1 MYRAKQIIAF
11 LVLVFSAFSGRSQ
24 EISVGSFNLLPNDM
38 TVRTAAPVFDAN
50 GDLAALIKV
59 VTTAAG
65 FDFDGGSLGI
75 VKVDWQPGEVWVYV
89 PPGARMLTIRHPQLG
104 VLRNYAYPVSIASGN
119 VYELRLV
126 SGEIEVSVKE
136 RQILTEFVIIDSE
149 PRNADVYLNNELVG
163 KTTFSSAFPEGRYE
177 WRLVS
182 DLYLPE
188 AGVFELKAGEKQKI
202 AVKLKPNFGSIQV
215 TSLPE
220 SGAKITLNGVKLG
233 MATPYT
239 MMEVPVG
246 EHIITLTHESYE
258 TTTQKVVV
266 SPGETEVLSIAM
278 EPNFAELVVSAQ
290 DDEEVYIN
298 GVRRG
303 TGRFSSRLAPGVYS
317 VEVRKFG
324 HRTATRQLSLRRG
337 DQETVVLRPEP
348 ILGSIQVVSEPM
360 EAEIYINGKLVGT
373 TPQIVR
379 DLVVGEYD
387 LELRLEGYGTEQRK
401 VQVKEGEIVT
411 IDQHLPKGFEFEP
424 EMVFVE
430 GGKFIM
436 GCTSEDNGGCGSDE
450 KPAHEV
456 EVSAFLIGKYEVT
469 QAEWLAVMQYNP
481 SHFQGCNDCP
491 VENVNWNEVQDYI
504 SKLNQL
510 TGKNYRLPMETEWE
524 FAARGGNKSR
534 QNNYA
539 GSNDINAVSWY
550 SSNSNNRYHP
560 VGEKHGN
567 ELGLYDMSGNVWEWC
582 GDWYGSYPVQ
592 NFDQSP
598 MGGEASKLPFP
609 RPVESDQSQKERSNP
624 IRVENGVMIH
634 KVMKGETLYGI
645 CREYA
650 ISINR
655 LLEFN
660 PNAQRGI
667 NPGMELRIPQKE
679 LTESNTVMEPDTKVR
694 SHTLRHAQQQLDQNT
709 PTSSQRVMRG
719 GSWDR
724 YPRSCRVSSRYYDL
738 PENRN
743 INRGFRL
750 VLSYP

>member
-11 LVLVFSAFSGRSQ
+11 LALVFSAFSGRSQ

-59 VTTAAG
+59 VTTATG

-136 RQILTEFVIIDSE
+136 RQILTEFVIIESE

-258 TTTQKVVV
+258 TITQKVVV

-317 VEVRKFG
+317 VEVRKSG
-324 HRTATRQLSLRRG
+324 HRTAARQLSLKRG
-337 DQETVVLRPEP
+337 DKEILTLRPEP
-348 ILGSIQVVSEPM
+348 IFSTLQVVSEPID
-360 EAEIYINGKLVGT
+360 AEIYLNGKLVGT
-373 TPQIVR
+373 TPHILR
-379 DLVVGEYD
+379 ELVVGEYEV
-387 LELRLEGYGTEQRK
+387 ELRLDGYGSEKHMVVVT
-401 VQVKEGEIVT
+401 EGELVEVNAVLDAKVSVVFTSEPSEVDLYVNGVYRGSTPFIVT
-411 IDQHLPKGFEFEP
+411 ELPRVRYIYELKKPGYAPFRGSIFIDDDRNPKVVHSIMTANSEQAPEITKERLLFKFMAKVLDTETGAPLSNARVVIEGSNGDTHHLTTDQNGYVQLVDSEIQP
-424 EMVFVE
+424 E
-430 GGKFIM
+430 
-436 GCTSEDNGGCGSDE
+436 SEYS
-450 KPAHEV
+450 
-456 EVSAFLIGKYEVT
+456 VSIVLDGYI
-469 QAEWLAVMQYNP
+469 
-481 SHFQGCNDCP
+481 
-491 VENVNWNEVQDYI
+491 VENPIDHIWT
-504 SKLNQL
+504 
-510 TGKNYRLPMETEWE
+510 TGFKDPAT
-524 FAARGGNKSR
+524 FG
-534 QNNYA
+534 
-539 GSNDINAVSWY
+539 
-550 SSNSNNRYHP
+550 
-560 VGEKHGN
+560 
-567 ELGLYDMSGNVWEWC
+567 
-582 GDWYGSYPVQ
+582 
-592 NFDQSP
+592 
-598 MGGEASKLPFP
+598 
-609 RPVESDQSQKERSNP
+609 
-624 IRVENGVMIH
+624 
-634 KVMKGETLYGI
+634 
-645 CREYA
+645 REYF
-650 ISINR
+650 
-655 LLEFN
+655 L
-660 PNAQRGI
+660 
-667 NPGMELRIPQKE
+667 K
-679 LTESNTVMEPDTKVR
+679 K
-694 SHTLRHAQQQLDQNT
+694 
-709 PTSSQRVMRG
+709 
-719 GSWDR
+719 
-724 YPRSCRVSSRYYDL
+724 
-738 PENRN
+738 RN
-743 INRGFRL
+743 NQ
-750 VLSYP
+750 